1 MWGPVRTRPCRDE
14 GVMTR
19 EKKLP
24 GDSESESLRQ
34 KASFRT
40 GVSREDSAWANCPEG
55 RFLSKAK
62 HGPGIRA
69 ELSVQMGL

>member
-1 MWGPVRTRPCRDE
+1 MWGPVRTPPCRDE

-24 GDSESESLRQ
+24 GDSERESLRQ

-40 GVSREDSAWANCPEG
+40 GVSREDSAWANC
-55 RFLSKAK
+55 AK
-62 HGPGIRA
+62 TAASCLRP
-69 ELSVQMGL
+69 SMVQESEQS